1 MLFVIPKTTYN
12 SLFFRAGLPVS
23 VKLFFLDID
32 FNFDSKLMLP
42 IVINF
47 WEDKLKQEIKKKE
60 KEKTCTYDLIYS
72 VCVWV
77 QLVTVTGKQ
86 NKNVHK

>member
-1 MLFVIPKTTYN
+1 
-12 SLFFRAGLPVS
+12 
-23 VKLFFLDID
+23 
-32 FNFDSKLMLP
+32 MLP